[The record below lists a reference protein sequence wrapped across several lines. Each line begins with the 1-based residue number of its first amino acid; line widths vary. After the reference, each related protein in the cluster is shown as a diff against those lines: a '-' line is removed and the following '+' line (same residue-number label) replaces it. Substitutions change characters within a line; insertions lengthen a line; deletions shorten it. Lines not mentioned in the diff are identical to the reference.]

1 MDPSECFGKIYT
13 VIPVR
18 DCTNKVDARMSKV
31 SDTYKWD
38 EMCGLTDEDMDNLLL
53 FYPPNKVPSMDVL
66 VALRGGVDLKKLDV
80 FDGSF
85 GFSVGA

>member
-1 MDPSECFGKIYT
+1 
-13 VIPVR
+13 
-18 DCTNKVDARMSKV
+18 
-31 SDTYKWD
+31 
-38 EMCGLTDEDMDNLLL
+38 
-53 FYPPNKVPSMDVL
+53 MDVL